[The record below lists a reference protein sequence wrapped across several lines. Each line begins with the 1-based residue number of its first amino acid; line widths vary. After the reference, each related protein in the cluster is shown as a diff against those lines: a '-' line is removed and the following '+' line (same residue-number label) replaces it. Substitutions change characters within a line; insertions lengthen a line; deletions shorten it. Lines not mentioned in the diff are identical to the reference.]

1 MTGRDMP
8 QRPTRDQGM
17 SLIEVLV
24 GMALFSVLGVLLLG
38 LALSTSRV
46 TEGTRD
52 RTAVN
57 EESRGAMERIT
68 RELRQASTID
78 AVILPASGGSGTTSF
93 TFWTDFD
100 GDGVRSTD
108 VGDPEVL
115 TYRWDPATEQ
125 LTLTAHDGGST
136 QPQPVLAANVIGFV
150 AELRSSRW
158 EYDADADGRTT
169 WQELDAAGAPVG
181 NANGLADQPEL
192 AYVDLLGVTLTVADG
207 GGSST
212 YRTLIDL
219 RNRS

>member
-1 MTGRDMP
+1 MTQPDAGP
-8 QRPTRDQGM
+8 RPEGDDGM
-17 SLIEVLV
+17 TLIEVLV

-52 RTAVN
+52 RTVVN
-57 EESRGAMERIT
+57 EESRSAMERIA

-78 AVILPASGGSGTTSF
+78 AVVLPPGAGTGTTSF

-100 GDGVRSTD
+100 GDGLRSTGA
-108 VGDPEVL
+108 GDPEVL

-125 LTLTAHDGGST
+125 LTLTAHDGGSPQT
-136 QPQPVLAANVIGFV
+136 QPVLAAHVTGFI

-158 EYDADADGRTT
+158 EYDSNADGRTT
-169 WQELDAAGAPVG
+169 WQELDAAGPPVG
-181 NANGLADQPEL
+181 NGNGVADQPEL
-192 AYVDLLGVTLTVADG
+192 AFVDLLGVTLTVEDG
-207 GGSST
+207 GGSAT
-212 YRTLIDL
+212 YKTLIDL

>member
-1 MTGRDMP
+1 
-8 QRPTRDQGM
+8 M
-17 SLIEVLV
+17 SLVEVLV

-57 EESRGAMERIT
+57 EESRSAMERIA
-68 RELRQASTID
+68 RELRQASAID
-78 AVILPASGGSGTTSF
+78 SVVLPAGAGPGTTSF

-100 GDGVRSTD
+100 GDGVRSTSA
-108 VGDPEVL
+108 GDPEVL
-115 TYRWDPATEQ
+115 TYRWEPASEQ
-125 LTLTAHDGGST
+125 LTLTAHDGGQT
-136 QPQPVLAANVIGFV
+136 QPQPVLAAHVTAFV
-150 AELRSSRW
+150 ADLRSSRW
-158 EYDADADGRTT
+158 EYDANADGKTT
-169 WQELDAAGAPVG
+169 WQELDAVGAPVG
-181 NANGLADQPEL
+181 NGNGFADQPEL
-192 AYVDLLGVTLTVADG
+192 ANIDLLGVTLTVEDA